1 MAAKRLPESYPT
13 FIIRRFEELTEAYK
27 VLKNLVRSFEDFRRE
42 VGDVGLD
49 HATRLD
55 ALTGSGAP
63 GTTPTDTNL
72 NYLDTA
78 ARDMYVSVGTAS
90 SADWKKITP

>member
-1 MAAKRLPESYPT
+1 MAAKKPPDSFPT
-13 FIIRRFEELTEAYK
+13 FSVRRFTDLTEAYN
-27 VLKNLVRSFEDFRRE
+27 LIKNLFRSVEDLRGE
-42 VGDVGLD
+42 YEDAIVD
-49 HATRLD
+49 HADRLD

-72 NYLDTA
+72 YYLDTA
-78 ARDMYVSVGTAS
+78 AKDMYVSVGTAS